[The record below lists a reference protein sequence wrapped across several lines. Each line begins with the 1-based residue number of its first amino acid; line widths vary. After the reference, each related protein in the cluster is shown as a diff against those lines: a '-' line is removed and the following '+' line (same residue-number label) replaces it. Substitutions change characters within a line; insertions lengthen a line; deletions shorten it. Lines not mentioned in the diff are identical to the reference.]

1 MADDDILRSPDT
13 LLRHAAAADAE
24 TARGLLAR
32 VSTTRLLDLVV
43 TQAEL
48 AVDEEAPRGAGID
61 AVGDLARTAIEIM
74 ELPQGADL
82 DLEDDVLEPP
92 TVTGWE
98 LITVEPAELL
108 AATLG
113 LPVRPWMLALVAF
126 ADTEPYPELDMPRLF
141 DDLDEQPSL
150 DAHLARQQTPSAA
163 GLVDRRVVA
172 AAADGRVVAARL
184 SIRDPQED
192 ADVLTATATR
202 DPDELG
208 PDAPLARALLASLA
222 SAARGEPDVVR

>member
-1 MADDDILRSPDT
+1 MADDDVLRSPDT
-13 LLRHAAAADAE
+13 FLRHAAAADAE

-48 AVDEEAPRGAGID
+48 AVDEEAPRTAGID

-74 ELPQGADL
+74 DLPQGVDL
-82 DLEDDVLEPP
+82 DLDDDLLEPP

-98 LITVEPAELL
+98 LVTVPPDELL

-126 ADTEPYPELDMPRLF
+126 ADATREPAPRTARLF
-141 DDLDEQPSL
+141 DEPDDHRVTAPHDGSDPWDDPMIE
-150 DAHLARQQTPSAA
+150 
-163 GLVDRRVVA
+163 RRVVG
-172 AAADGRVVAARL
+172 AAADGRVVTARL
-184 SIRDPQED
+184 TIRDLHDD

-208 PDAPLARALLASLA
+208 ADAPLARALLASLA
-222 SAARGEPDVVR
+222 SAARGEPNVVR

>member
-1 MADDDILRSPDT
+1 MADDDVLRSPDT
-13 LLRHAAAADAE
+13 FLRHAAAADAE

-48 AVDEEAPRGAGID
+48 AVDEEAPRRAGID
-61 AVGDLARTAIEIM
+61 AVGDLARTAIEVM
-74 ELPQGADL
+74 ELPQGVDL
-82 DLEDDVLEPP
+82 DLDDDLLEPP

-98 LITVEPAELL
+98 LVTVEPPELL
-108 AATLG
+108 TATLG

-126 ADTEPYPELDMPRLF
+126 EDSVREVEPPTPRLF
-141 DDLDEQPSL
+141 DELDGQPDLHPST
-150 DAHLARQQTPSAA
+150 ASASSPEP
-163 GLVDRRVVA
+163 VIERRVVG
-172 AAADGRVVAARL
+172 AAADGRVVCARL
-184 SIRDPQED
+184 TIRDLHED

-202 DPDELG
+202 DPEELG
-208 PDAPLARALLASLA
+208 ADAALARALLATLA

>member
-48 AVDEEAPRGAGID
+48 AVDEEAPRPAGID

-82 DLEDDVLEPP
+82 ELDEDVLEPP

-98 LITVEPAELL
+98 LVTVDPGELL

-126 ADTEPYPELDMPRLF
+126 ADTEPYPGLHAPRLF
-141 DDLDEQPSL
+141 DVLDEQPPPH
-150 DAHLARQQTPSAA
+150 DDHAA
-163 GLVDRRVVA
+163 GVVDRRVVA
-172 AAADGRVVAARL
+172 AAADGRVIAARL
-184 SIRDPQED
+184 SIRDPQDD
-192 ADVLTATATR
+192 ADVLTATATH

-222 SAARGEPDVVR
+222 SAARGEPDVVS